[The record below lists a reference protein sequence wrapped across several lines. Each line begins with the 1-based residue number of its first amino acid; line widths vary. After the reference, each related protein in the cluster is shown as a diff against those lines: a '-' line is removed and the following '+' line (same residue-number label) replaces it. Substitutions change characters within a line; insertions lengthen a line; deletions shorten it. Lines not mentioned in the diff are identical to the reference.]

1 MLVRSEGIRPRPE
14 GTQGY
19 GRSRAKQGCGRL
31 YLHLATGSLARI
43 AALAHT
49 ADMSTTKIASPITS
63 VSTPGSRP
71 DERHWPPAT
80 AQIGWIMFD
89 WATQPFFSLVTTF
102 VFAPFFASAL
112 AADAAQGQALWGF
125 TTGAAG
131 LAIAIASPVLG
142 AVADELG
149 PRKPWIALFGL
160 FIVVG
165 CVMLWFARP
174 GAEYAIAIA
183 LTGLFVA
190 TIGAEFATVFNN
202 AMMPTLAPPEKL
214 GKLSGT
220 GWAVGYAGGLVSLA
234 LTLGFVAASP
244 ETGKTIAGLAPAFG
258 LDAASRAGDRI
269 VGPLSAAW
277 FVVFV
282 LPMMLLTPDV
292 AKTGKR
298 MGEAVRSGI
307 ASLKDTIR
315 GLRGQ
320 RDLARFL
327 VANMVYTDGLV
338 ALFAFGGIYAAGIF
352 GWGTIQIGIF
362 GILIMLMGAF
372 GAYAGGR
379 LDDRLGPK
387 PVIAGALVLL
397 IFASVSILS
406 TTRDTI
412 FFIVPVAPAEADGPL
427 FASTAERVY
436 VALGILIGVVA
447 GPLQA
452 ASRTLLIRL
461 APEDRVGQCFGLFA
475 LSGKV
480 TSFIGPTLVGVV
492 TAISAS
498 QRAGMTVLVAF
509 FSIGL
514 FLILRV
520 SVRR

>member
-1 MLVRSEGIRPRPE
+1 
-14 GTQGY
+14 
-19 GRSRAKQGCGRL
+19 
-31 YLHLATGSLARI
+31 
-43 AALAHT
+43 
-49 ADMSTTKIASPITS
+49 
-63 VSTPGSRP
+63 
-71 DERHWPPAT
+71 
-80 AQIGWIMFD
+80 MFD

-112 AADAAQGQALWGF
+112 AADAAEGQSLWGF

-131 LAIAIASPVLG
+131 LAIAIASPILG
-142 AVADELG
+142 AVADESG
-149 PRKPWIALFGL
+149 PRKPWIAFFGV

-165 CVMLWFARP
+165 CAMLWFARP
-174 GAEYAIAIA
+174 GTDHAIAIA
-183 LTGLFVA
+183 LSGLFVA

-234 LTLGFVAASP
+234 LTLGFLAASP

-269 VGPLSAAW
+269 VGPLSAVW

-292 AKTGKR
+292 TKTGKKL
-298 MGEAVRSGI
+298 GDAVRSGVR
-307 ASLKDTIR
+307 SLTDTIR

-372 GAYAGGR
+372 GAFAGGR

-397 IFASVSILS
+397 ILASVSILS

-412 FFIVPVAPAEADGPL
+412 FFVIPVAPAEPGGPL
-427 FASTAERVY
+427 FAATAERVY
-436 VALGILIGVVA
+436 VALGILIGAVA

-452 ASRTLLIRL
+452 ASRTMLIRL

-480 TSFIGPTLVGVV
+480 TSFVGPTLVGIV

-514 FLILRV
+514 VLVLRV
-520 SVRR
+520 STRR